1 MLRGMPR
8 PVAHYRAAPPSANR
22 RHCIAARS
30 RMHRTVYAGLPTGL
44 PMDTVPPSIPTVA
57 RMSDAPIAAIEL
69 HHVALPTRRE
79 HKWTGLTEPIGG
91 YVLVKMIDAAG
102 ARGWGEAPAL
112 KDWGGEF
119 GRYFGESFGTT
130 IEVITRHLAPA
141 VRGCVPGEIVEL
153 HARMDHAI
161 KGYPYAKAAVE
172 FAAYDLAGKQCGL
185 PVHRLLGGAIRRRI
199 PVTHSIGL
207 IGFSE
212 AEHEVAQ
219 VVAEGIRTI
228 KIKVGVDP
236 DRDVEMVRR
245 VRDTVGPGIALCVD
259 ANQGYRTPGEAIR
272 TYRRMER
279 FELIYFEQPVEGIER
294 LAEVA
299 RAIDAPVMADES
311 AWNAHDVIEII
322 EKRAAQI
329 VSIYTTKPGGL
340 YRAMEA
346 AAVARAGG
354 IICNV
359 NGSVETG
366 IGNLANL
373 QLAAAAPAAVLSCVV
388 PISTPAEMQ
397 SARLAG
403 IYYKDDLI
411 VEPMRFVDGAIEL
424 PTGSGLGIAAD
435 EAKIRR
441 YCVAAQQAG

>member
-1 MLRGMPR
+1 M
-8 PVAHYRAAPPSANR
+8 AE
-22 RHCIAARS
+22 
-30 RMHRTVYAGLPTGL
+30 
-44 PMDTVPPSIPTVA
+44 
-57 RMSDAPIAAIEL
+57 APIAAIEL
-69 HHVALPTRRE
+69 HHIALPTRRE

-91 YVLVKMIDAAG
+91 YVLVKMTDELG
-102 ARGWGEAPAL
+102 AEGWGEAPAL

-119 GRYFGESFGTT
+119 GRYFGESPGTT
-130 IEVITRHLAPA
+130 VEVVTRHLAPA
-141 VRGCVPGEIVEL
+141 VKGCSPGEIVEL

-161 KGYPYAKAAVE
+161 KGFPYAKAAVE

-185 PVHRLLGGAIRRRI
+185 PVYRLLGGAIRRRI

-207 IGFSE
+207 IGFGE

-245 VRDTVGPGIALCVD
+245 IRDTVGTGIALCVD

-272 TYRRMER
+272 TLRRMER
-279 FELIYFEQPVEGIER
+279 FDLIYFEQPVEGIER
-294 LAEVA
+294 LAQVA
-299 RAIDAPVMADES
+299 RAIDVPVMADES
-311 AWNAHDVIEII
+311 AWNAHDVIQII
-322 EKRAAQI
+322 EQRAAQI

-346 AAVARAGG
+346 AAVARAAGL
-354 IICNV
+354 ICNV

-373 QLAAAAPAAVLSCVV
+373 ALAAAAPAVVLSCVV
-388 PISTPAEMQ
+388 PVSTPAEAQ
-397 SARLAG
+397 SGQIAG

-411 VEPMRFVDGAIEL
+411 AEPMRLVDGAIEL
-424 PTGSGLGIAAD
+424 PTASGMGIAVDKDKVA
-435 EAKIRR
+435 R
-441 YCVAAQQAG
+441 YRVGGPPKG

>member
-1 MLRGMPR
+1 M
-8 PVAHYRAAPPSANR
+8 AE
-22 RHCIAARS
+22 
-30 RMHRTVYAGLPTGL
+30 
-44 PMDTVPPSIPTVA
+44 
-57 RMSDAPIAAIEL
+57 APIASIEL
-69 HHVALPTRRE
+69 HRIALPTRRE

-91 YVLVKMIDAAG
+91 YVLVKMTDELG
-102 ARGWGEAPAL
+102 AEGWGEAPAL

-119 GRYFGESFGTT
+119 GRYFGESPGTT
-130 IEVITRHLAPA
+130 VEVITRHLAPA
-141 VRGCVPGEIVEL
+141 VKGCTPGEIVDL

-185 PVHRLLGGAIRRRI
+185 PVYRLLGGAIRRRI

-207 IGFSE
+207 IGFGE
-212 AEHEVAQ
+212 AEQEVAQ

-245 VRDTVGPGIALCVD
+245 IRDTVGTGIALCVD

-272 TYRRMER
+272 TLRRMER
-279 FELIYFEQPVEGIER
+279 FDLIYFEQPVEGIER
-294 LAEVA
+294 LAQVA
-299 RAIDAPVMADES
+299 RAIDVPVMADES
-311 AWNAHDVIEII
+311 AWNAHDIIQII
-322 EKRAAQI
+322 EQRAAQI

-346 AAVARAGG
+346 AAVARAAG

-366 IGNLANL
+366 VGNLANL
-373 QLAAAAPAAVLSCVV
+373 ALAAAAPAVVLSCVV
-388 PISTPAEMQ
+388 PVSTPAEAQ
-397 SARLAG
+397 TGQIAG

-411 VEPMRFVDGAIEL
+411 AQPMRLVDGAIEL
-424 PTGSGLGIAAD
+424 PTGSGMGIAVD
-435 EAKIRR
+435 KDKIAR
-441 YCVAAQQAG
+441 YRAGERPKE